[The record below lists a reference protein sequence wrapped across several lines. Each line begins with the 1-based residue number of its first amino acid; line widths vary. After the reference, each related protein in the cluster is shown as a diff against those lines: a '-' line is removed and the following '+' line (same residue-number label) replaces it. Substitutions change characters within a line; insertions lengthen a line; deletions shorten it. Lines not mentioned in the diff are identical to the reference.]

1 MKRFDKNETDAVLKV
16 IKNGKYL
23 SGFTSKY
30 RGGDEVQK
38 FEEKFAKFIGV
49 KHALTFNSGTT
60 ALLVAFRAVIEYK
73 MKKEQK
79 KIQKPSIHL
88 PAYTFTSDPSTALLA
103 NGKIF
108 FEDVDKKS
116 YCMLPT
122 KQKSEI
128 SVPTY
133 LLGNAPVKVGRGES
147 EFLIE
152 DCCQA
157 LGTKVNG
164 KTVGSFGDMSVFSFQ
179 ETKHITTLGEGGM
192 ICSNN
197 EELIEIAAAIRNHSE
212 FYREEKFLG
221 YNFRMTEVQAAFG
234 IEQLKKINSI
244 LRMFRSNAKY
254 IMNKLPNGINPPHI
268 SPKVEHSFLMMGCLF
283 DEKEIGV
290 KRNIF
295 LEKLTK
301 NRKHILENDEKSDI
315 KGINMRSGKFIGTG
329 YTKPLYEIDMYRRF
343 KPKNGCPNIEE
354 IIKKSLWMDI
364 HKFKSKNEIS
374 EELDILNDTIKKFQM

>member
-1 MKRFDKNETDAVLKV
+1 VNRFNENEINAVVNV

-30 RGGDEVQK
+30 YGGEQVQK
-38 FEEKFAKFIGV
+38 FEEKFARFIGV

-60 ALLVAFRAVIEYK
+60 ALLVAFRAIIEYEK
-73 MKKEQK
+73 RKRGKKSQ
-79 KIQKPSIHL
+79 IPSICL
-88 PAYTFTSDPSTALLA
+88 PAYTFTADPSAALLA
-103 NGKIF
+103 HGKII
-108 FEDVDKKS
+108 FEDIDEKS
-116 YCMLPT
+116 YCMLPV
-122 KQKSEI
+122 KQECQI

-133 LLGNAPVKVGRGES
+133 LLGNAPDKIGRGKS
-147 EFLIE
+147 KFLIE

-164 KTVGSFGDMSVFSFQ
+164 KVVGSMGDLSVFSFQ

-197 EELIEIAAAIRNHSE
+197 EELIEIAAAIRNHAE

-221 YNFRMTEVQAAFG
+221 YNFRMTEAQAAFG

-244 LRMFRSNAKY
+244 LTKFRNNARY
-254 IMNKLPNGINPPHI
+254 IMKKLPNGIEPPYI
-268 SPKVEHSFLMMGCLF
+268 SPKVEHSFLMIGCLYN
-283 DEKEIGV
+283 EKQIGI

-295 LEKLTK
+295 LEKLTQ

-315 KGINMRSGKFIGTG
+315 RGINMRSGKFIGTG
-329 YTKPLYEIDMYRRF
+329 YSKPLYDIHTYKKY
-343 KPKNGCPNIEE
+343 KPKNGCPKIENLL
-354 IIKKSLWMDI
+354 KKSLWMDI
-364 HKFKSKNEIS
+364 HKFRTRNEIS
-374 EELDILNDTIKKFQM
+374 EELDILNDTIKKFQK